1 MSDNE
6 IARLED
12 AHPRMLSAEELP
24 PSDTNAY
31 LVYLA
36 RLDSDESRRTM
47 RDCLDR
53 IAGMATGTE
62 DPPPLPW
69 SGQAFAWHLLRHQH
83 TAALRARM
91 HERVTNRAG
100 RVSAPWSPSHINKHL
115 VALRSVLKQAWKLGD
130 MTTDDYMRAV
140 AIDSAK
146 GHREPVGRSIRAEE
160 FAAMLAACREDPQP
174 AGARDAAIIA
184 VLHST
189 GLRRSEI
196 AKARRADYDAGVGS
210 LRVIGKGNKQRT
222 VYIHADAAPYVTAW
236 LHVSAQVRGP
246 LFCPV
251 TRHGTLVDRPMT
263 PRAVAALV
271 DKRRLQAGLTRL
283 APHDF
288 RRTFAGDLLDAG
300 ADLVQVKGLLGH
312 TSADVT
318 ARYDRRP
325 ERQRQAAVN
334 RLTLPAPQKLHDEPT
349 ESLRDE
355 EPLPHDDR
363 SST

>member
-1 MSDNE
+1 MPDNE
-6 IARLED
+6 IAKVENAL
-12 AHPRMLSAEELP
+12 PRMLPAEELP
-24 PSDTNAY
+24 SPGTNAY
-31 LVYLA
+31 LVYLG
-36 RLDSDESRRTM
+36 RLDSDESKRTM

-53 IAGMATGTE
+53 IAAMAVGQE
-62 DPPPLPW
+62 DPPPAPW
-69 SGQAFAWHLLRHQH
+69 SGQAFTWHLLRHQH

-100 RVSAPWSPSHINKHL
+100 RAATPWSPSHINKHL

-160 FAAMLAACREDPQP
+160 FAAMLAVCKEDPKP

-189 GLRRSEI
+189 GLRRSEV
-196 AKARRADYDAGVGS
+196 AKAQRADYDAGVGS

-222 VYIHADAAPYVTAW
+222 VYFHADATPYVTAW
-236 LHVSAQVRGP
+236 LRISGQIRGP

-251 TRHGTLVDRPMT
+251 TRHGDLVDRPMT
-263 PRAVAALV
+263 PRAIAALV
-271 DKRRLQAGLTRL
+271 DKRRLQAGLARL

-312 TSADVT
+312 SSADVT

-325 ERQRQAAVN
+325 ERQKQAVVN
-334 RLTLPAPQKLHDEPT
+334 RLTLPEPKRLHEDPS

-355 EPLPHDDR
+355 DPER
-363 SST
+363 SET